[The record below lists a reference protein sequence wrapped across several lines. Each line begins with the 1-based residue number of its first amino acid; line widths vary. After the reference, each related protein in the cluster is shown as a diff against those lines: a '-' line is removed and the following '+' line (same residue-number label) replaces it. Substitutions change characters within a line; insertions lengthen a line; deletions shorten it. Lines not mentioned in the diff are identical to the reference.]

1 MYNYSGMCI
10 RSWISMIVI
19 GLGNPGE
26 NYSNTRHNVGFM
38 LLDRISHSWKK
49 GPNYLYSDVN
59 INGEKTKLIKPM
71 TYMNLSGEVFKY
83 IQHDDIIVV
92 YDDLDL
98 PIGRLRIR
106 NDGSAGGHNGI
117 KSIISYIGQAFP
129 RIRIGIGPKPQ
140 GMDAAD
146 YVLSNFSKEEFAI
159 LDKVL
164 EAAKEALEYITIYGL
179 DKAMNRYNS
188 FKVDEDSENNRSK

>member
-1 MYNYSGMCI
+1 
-10 RSWISMIVI
+10 
-19 GLGNPGE
+19 
-26 NYSNTRHNVGFM
+26 
-38 LLDRISHSWKK
+38 
-49 GPNYLYSDVN
+49 YSDVN

-106 NDGSAGGHNGI
+106 KDGSAGGHNGI

-146 YVLSNFSKEEFAI
+146 YVLSNFSEEEFAI

-164 EAAKEALEYITIYGL
+164 EAAKEALEYIT
-179 DKAMNRYNS
+179 
-188 FKVDEDSENNRSK
+188 